1 MIERA
6 GNSEVRKLY
15 RSVILDHARNPRH
28 FGKVTDP
35 THTAEGINPVC
46 GDKLRLFLRVRS
58 DTIDDASFEGTGCAI
73 SLASASLM
81 AERIIGRSVANAADD
96 AAAVDVSLRDEAA
109 DVLPGDLEALTGVR
123 GYPSRV
129 KCATL
134 AWRAL
139 DAAIADNGAVV
150 KTE

>member
-1 MIERA
+1 MIERP
-6 GNSEVRKLY
+6 GDSEVRELY
-15 RSVILDHARNPRH
+15 RAVILDHARNPRH
-28 FGKVTDP
+28 FGRVPNP

-46 GDKLRLFLRVRS
+46 GDKLRLFLEVRS
-58 DTIDDASFEGTGCAI
+58 DTIDDARFEGTGCAI

-81 AERIIGRSVANAADD
+81 AERIIGRSVAEATRD
-96 AAAVDVSLRDEAA
+96 AAAVDLSLHGNSVDA
-109 DVLPGDLEALTGVR
+109 LPGDLEALKGVR

-139 DAAIADNGAVV
+139 DAAIAVNGVVV

>member
-1 MIERA
+1 MTKRP
-6 GNSEVRKLY
+6 GDGEVRELY

-28 FGKVTDP
+28 FGKVANP
-35 THTAEGINPVC
+35 THTAEGINLVC
-46 GDKLRLFLRVRS
+46 GDKLHLFLEVRS
-58 DTIDDASFEGTGCAI
+58 DTIDDASFEGSGCAI

-81 AERIIGRSVANAADD
+81 AERIIGRSISEATRD
-96 AAAVDVSLRDEAA
+96 AETVDSSLHGDSTDA
-109 DVLPGDLEALTGVR
+109 LPGDLEALKGVR

-139 DAAIADNGAVV
+139 DAAIADSGVVV

>member
-1 MIERA
+1 MHRA
-6 GNSEVRKLY
+6 GDNEVRDLY
-15 RSVILDHARNPRH
+15 RSVILDHARHPRH
-28 FGKVTDP
+28 FGKIQNP
-35 THTAEGINPVC
+35 THTAEGVNPVC
-46 GDKLRLFLRVRS
+46 GDKLHLYLHVTS

-81 AERIIGRSVANAADD
+81 AERVIGRSIVDAIDD
-96 AAAVDVSLRDEAA
+96 VGAVDQSLKSETTDA
-109 DVLPGDLEALTGVR
+109 LPGDLEALKGVR

-139 DAAIADNGAVV
+139 NAAIADSGAVV

>member
-1 MIERA
+1 MHHA
-6 GNSEVRKLY
+6 SDNEVRELY
-15 RSVILDHARNPRH
+15 RSVILDHARHPRH
-28 FGKVTDP
+28 FGKMPNP

-46 GDKLRLFLRVRS
+46 GDKLHLYLHVSS

-81 AERIIGRSVANAADD
+81 AERVIGRSIVDAMDD
-96 AAAVDVSLRDEAA
+96 AGAVDDSLKGETSNA
-109 DVLPGDLEALTGVR
+109 LPGDLEALKGVR

-139 DAAIADNGAVV
+139 NAAIADSGTVV